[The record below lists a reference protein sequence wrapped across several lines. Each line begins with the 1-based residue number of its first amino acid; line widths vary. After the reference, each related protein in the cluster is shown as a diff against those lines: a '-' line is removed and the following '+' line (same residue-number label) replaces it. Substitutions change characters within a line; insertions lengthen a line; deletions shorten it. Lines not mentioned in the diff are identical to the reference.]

1 MINLP
6 GNLRQI
12 CLLLGIHTLFSEQN
26 LNYTGKLGRIRQAFA
41 SCIFT
46 DTDFFFRQISKACL
60 AGPTKYESSYI
71 LQSCPTLTVS
81 SVTLPCRCCKIPIF
95 FADRIVSFPSLLF
108 PCHIVDSVY
117 RIFKKCF
124 DFLVHRRSSTAIRH
138 VRSRTV
144 SAIRS
149 NFLSLRRNIF

>member
-1 MINLP
+1 MTNLP

-12 CLLLGIHTLFSEQN
+12 CLLLDIHTLFSEQN
-26 LNYTGKLGRIRQAFA
+26 LNYTGKLSRIRQAFA

-46 DTDFFFRQISKACL
+46 DTNFFFRQISKACL
-60 AGPTKYESSYI
+60 TGPTEYESSYI

-95 FADRIVSFPSLLF
+95 FAHRIVSLPSLLF

-124 DFLVHRRSSTAIRH
+124 DFLVHRRSSAAFCY
-138 VRSRTV
+138 VSNRT
-144 SAIRS
+144 
-149 NFLSLRRNIF
+149 LSVI